1 MEKVTLSIDMVD
13 TDIQFNQKSAI
24 IRGDPCQTHEVE
36 VMLHFKH
43 AYAEEHGRTFL
54 SSRISVYNSFKFNR
68 TNSDSELH
76 ELYGGL
82 FKGSFLDKICLN
94 DNSSVVIPVAPKSFE
109 KCIVT
114 RAGPQNI
121 SEQGTI
127 FLELLNVNKVFNISV
142 PSDIEDC
149 RQKPKDSHQSETK
162 TSSPKENAIQKLLLT
177 ISVPLCLAIVF
188 VLLALL
194 LRKKCSTKGARRGEE
209 VVPRDEMPSDRC
221 TFQFLWNCKISKPT
235 TTSKSQPFR

>member
-13 TDIQFNQKSAI
+13 TDIHFNQKSAI
-24 IRGDPCQTHEVE
+24 MRGDPCQNHEVE

-54 SSRISVYNSFKFNR
+54 SSRITVYNSFKFNH
-68 TNSDSELH
+68 TSSDSELH
-76 ELYGGL
+76 ELFGGL

-127 FLELLNVNKVFNISV
+127 LLELLNVNKVINISV
-142 PSDIEDC
+142 PSDIEEC
-149 RQKPKDSHQSETK
+149 RQKPNDIHQTETK
-162 TSSPKENAIQKLLLT
+162 ASSPKDNAFQKLLLT

-194 LRKKCSTKGARRGEE
+194 LRKKCSTKGARRMGE
-209 VVPRDEMPSDRC
+209 VVPRDEIPSDRC
-221 TFQFLWNCKISKPT
+221 TFQFLWNCKISKLT
-235 TTSKSQPFR
+235 TTLKSQPFR